1 MRSCHI
7 ERQLSGLRCFW
18 PGPEDARRVV
28 GRSSFFSSCTVQ
40 YPTHVL
46 ACSLDFQPT
55 DIACRKKNIGALLKE
70 KENAAAWLPTN
81 PLTVSAAWSASGL
94 VPYARPLQICAAMTS
109 TWMGVLSAA
118 AQRSEPQRLSTHLRI
133 LFHKP
138 TQTVLPPAI
147 SPSELSPFPYLPSV
161 QLLSHSC
168 EVAQTSVDQRWLSY
182 RIRSYSQL
190 TH

>member
-1 MRSCHI
+1 MRSSPPSPGHI

-28 GRSSFFSSCTVQ
+28 GRSSFFSSCTAQ

-46 ACSLDFQPT
+46 ACSFDFQPT

-94 VPYARPLQICAAMTS
+94 VPYARPMQICAAMTS
-109 TWMGVLSAA
+109 TLMGAVCCCSALRA
-118 AQRSEPQRLSTHLRI
+118 SASQHLP
-133 LFHKP
+133 L
-138 TQTVLPPAI
+138 TLLP
-147 SPSELSPFPYLPSV
+147 
-161 QLLSHSC
+161 
-168 EVAQTSVDQRWLSY
+168 
-182 RIRSYSQL
+182 
-190 TH
+190 